1 MRVVSGFVIREI
13 AGETIAIPTGDAAKE
28 LSGLVGLNGC
38 GKFLFELLNTEQTT
52 ESLTN
57 ALLENF
63 DVDYT
68 TARNDVEEFLDIL
81 RKGNILIED

>member
-1 MRVVSGFVIREI
+1 MRVVSGFVVREI
-13 AGETIAIPTGDAAKE
+13 AGETIAIPTGEAAKE

-38 GKFLFELLNTEQTT
+38 GKFLFELLETDQTV

-57 ALLENF
+57 ALLDNF
-63 DVDYT
+63 DVDCI
-68 TARNDVEEFLDIL
+68 TAEKDVEEFLDIL

>member
-1 MRVVSGFVIREI
+1 MRVVPGFVVREI
-13 AGETIAIPTGDAAKE
+13 AGETIAIPTGEAAKE

-38 GKFLFELLNTEQTT
+38 GKFLFELLESDQTV

-57 ALLENF
+57 ALLDNF
-63 DVDYT
+63 DVDCI
-68 TARNDVEEFLDIL
+68 TAEKDVEEFLDIL